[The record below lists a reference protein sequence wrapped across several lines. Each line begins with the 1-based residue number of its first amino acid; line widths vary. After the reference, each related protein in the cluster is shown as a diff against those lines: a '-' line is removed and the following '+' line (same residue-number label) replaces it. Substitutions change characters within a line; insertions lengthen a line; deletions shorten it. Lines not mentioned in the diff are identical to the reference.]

1 MSDRMPLSGV
11 RVLDVTGSVAG
22 PYCSLLLA
30 DMGAAVIKVEPPGAG
45 DDARYW
51 GPPFL
56 NGESAWYL
64 SLNRRKKS
72 VTLDF
77 TRPKGK
83 ELLLALAR
91 ESDVFL
97 TNLRPQV
104 LERHGLTDE
113 AVRAVNPGIVYCGLT
128 GYGFTGPYRGRAAYD
143 LIAEGMGGIMSVTG
157 EAGGR
162 PQKVGAPAADMSA
175 GTYAAFAIVSSLYRK
190 KTTGEGEFIDVSLLD
205 GQIAFQTPRFVSFL
219 ISGDVPGRTG
229 ATDSVIAIYQAF
241 RTLDGE
247 ITLGIGNDAI
257 WKRFCEAL
265 DMPELAE
272 RAEYATNNK
281 RRERREELVG
291 ILSPI
296 LSGKKTDELLD
307 LLVRRSVPC
316 GPIYTFDRVVNDPHV
331 RERGTVTTIPMPGVG
346 DVPQIASPWR
356 FARSTGNP
364 PAPPP
369 RLGEHNR
376 EVLCELLGIPGEEL
390 ADLAAEGIIGESAK
404 QP

>member
-11 RVLDVTGSVAG
+11 KVLDVTGSVAG

-30 DMGAAVIKVEPPGAG
+30 DMGADVIKVEPPGAG
-45 DDARYW
+45 DDARHW

-77 TRPKGK
+77 TRQKGK

-104 LERHGLTDE
+104 LERHGLTYKD
-113 AVRAVNPGIVYCGLT
+113 VGGINPSIVYCGLT
-128 GYGFTGPYRGRAAYD
+128 GYGFTGPYRERAAYD

-162 PQKVGAPAADMSA
+162 PQKVGTPAADMSA

-190 KTTGEGEFIDVSLLD
+190 RATGEGEFIDVSLLD

-247 ITLGIGNDAI
+247 ITLGIGNDAT
-257 WKRFCEAL
+257 WRRLCEAL

-291 ILSPI
+291 ILSPC

-307 LLVRRSVPC
+307 LLVRWSVPC
-316 GPIYTFDRVVNDPHV
+316 GPIYTFDRVVGDPHV
-331 RERGTVTTIPMPGVG
+331 RERGMVMTIPMPGVG
-346 DVPQIASPWR
+346 DVPQIAPPWKL
-356 FARSTGNP
+356 GQGPGDP
-364 PAPPP
+364 PDPPP
-369 RLGEHNR
+369 RLGEHNE
-376 EVLCELLGIPGEEL
+376 EVLCGQLGIRKEEL
-390 ADLAAEGIIGESAK
+390 RELSAAGIIGDDSR
-404 QP
+404 QS